1 MTVNHGVLGSSPREG
16 AKAEANASAFLFYR
30 TMAAVYIIFS
40 ESIQKFYIGYT
51 TDAVHIR
58 LEKHNSEH
66 YDNKYTSI
74 GIPWIQFLEIQCK
87 SVSQAIKVEKHIKK
101 MKSKVYIQNLKKY
114 PELVQKLIERFN

>member
-1 MTVNHGVLGSSPREG
+1 
-16 AKAEANASAFLFYR
+16 
-30 TMAAVYIIFS
+30 MATVYIIFS
-40 ESIQKFYIGYT
+40 ESIKKFYIGYT
-51 TDAVHIR
+51 NDTVQIR
-58 LEKHNSEH
+58 LEKHNSEY

-87 SVSQAIKVEKHIKK
+87 SVSQAIKVEKHIKE

>member
-16 AKAEANASAFLFYR
+16 AKAGAFASAFLFFR
-30 TMAAVYIIFS
+30 TMATVYIIFS
-40 ESIQKFYIGYT
+40 ESIKKFYIGYT
-51 TDAVHIR
+51 NDTVQIR
-58 LEKHNSEH
+58 LEKHNSEY

-87 SVSQAIKVEKHIKK
+87 SVSQAIKVEKHIKE

>member
-1 MTVNHGVLGSSPREG
+1 
-16 AKAEANASAFLFYR
+16 
-30 TMAAVYIIFS
+30 MATVYIIFS
-40 ESIQKFYIGYT
+40 ESIKKFYIGYT
-51 TDAVHIR
+51 VDTVQIR
-58 LEKHNSEH
+58 LEKHNSAY

-87 SVSQAIKVEKHIKK
+87 SVSQAIKVEKHIKE